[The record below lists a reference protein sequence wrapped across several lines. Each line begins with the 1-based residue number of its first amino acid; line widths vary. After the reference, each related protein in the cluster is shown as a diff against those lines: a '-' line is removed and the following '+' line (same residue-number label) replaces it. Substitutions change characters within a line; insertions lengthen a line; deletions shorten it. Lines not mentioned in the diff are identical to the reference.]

1 MTTAATN
8 QDSVT
13 LGPRAH
19 ARIDDRVQHIGDQ
32 IPDAHQN
39 AHEQHERSEQL
50 RISAPDRLH
59 REVSDALVREDPLDE
74 HRSGT
79 RGSKYLRS
87 RRPVELLYQR
97 RIGDRSLA
105 SQLEYRVRKLAR
117 AQKDDT
123 ASVDALVDRF
133 LSPDRG

>member
-1 MTTAATN
+1 MPERATAEWSLYLLRCCDGSIYTGITT
-8 QDSVT
+8 DVI
-13 LGPRAH
+13 R
-19 ARIDDRVQHIGDQ
+19 R
-32 IPDAHQN
+32 
-39 AHEQHERSEQL
+39 
-50 RISAPDRLH
+50 
-59 REVSDALVREDPLDE
+59 LDE

-123 ASVDALVDRF
+123 ASVDALVDSF